1 MSGKDT
7 LIRGLASLAT
17 PSGNI
22 PKGGSEQG
30 QIVEMI
36 RPSVIIS
43 EGRISR
49 ILSESEA
56 EMLDTGDFETIDGTG
71 MTLLPGFVD
80 PHTHL
85 VFGGTREEEFSMR
98 LRGESYMEIM
108 RKGGGIASS
117 VARTRE
123 AGFDELLEATR
134 KRLMGMASHG
144 ITTVEAKSGY
154 GLDKETE
161 LKQLRVVKRLNEEG
175 NIEIVSTFMGAHSV
189 PQEYKGRESQFLDML
204 KNDVLPSVKH
214 EGLAEF
220 CDIFCEKGVF
230 SVEDSREYLKACREM
245 GFRLKIHADEMSDL
259 GGAALAAEIGAIS
272 ADHLLKASIEGLR
285 QMKEKGV
292 IPVLLPLTAFSLKEE
307 YANGRRIIDMGLP
320 VALGTD
326 FNPGSSYSYSV
337 PLMAAL
343 ACLQMGLTPEEMLT
357 ALTLNSACAIG
368 RGEKKG
374 TIEVGKDA
382 DLVLIDASSYRFL
395 PYHFG
400 VNQVAMTIKAGSV
413 IYTRSDDRWK
423 HMM

>member
-1 MSGKDT
+1 MEKDT

-17 PSGNI
+17 PIGRA
-22 PKGGSEQG
+22 PRGGREQG
-30 QIVEMI
+30 QIVEMVN
-36 RPSVIIS
+36 PAVILHDGKIARVLD
-43 EGRISR
+43 ET
-49 ILSESEA
+49 ESEK
-56 EMLDTGDFETIDGTG
+56 LDTSDYEVIDGTG

-108 RKGGGIASS
+108 KKGGGIASS
-117 VARTRE
+117 VAKTRE
-123 AGFDELLEATR
+123 ADFDVLLAVTR
-134 KRLMGMASHG
+134 KRLLGMASHG

-154 GLDKETE
+154 GLDRDTE
-161 LKQLRVVKRLNEEG
+161 LRQLRVAKALNDEG
-175 NIEIVSTFMGAHSV
+175 FVSIVSTFMGAHSV
-189 PQEYKGRESQFLDML
+189 PPEYKGRESYFLDFLL
-204 KNDVLPSVKH
+204 KEVLPVVKE

-230 SVEDSREYLKACREM
+230 SIEDSREYLKRCSEL
-245 GFRLKIHADEMSDL
+245 GFKLKLHADEMSDL
-259 GGAALAAEIGAIS
+259 GGAALAAELNATS
-272 ADHLLKASIEGLR
+272 ADHLLKASEKGLLA
-285 QMKEKGV
+285 MKEAGV
-292 IPVLLPLTAFSLKEE
+292 IPVLLPLTAFSLNEE
-307 YANGRRIIDMGLP
+307 YAEGRGMIDMGLP

-343 ACLQMGLTPEEMLT
+343 ACIKMRLTPEEMLT

-368 RGEKKG
+368 RGESKG
-374 TIEVGKDA
+374 TIEEGKDA
-382 DLVLIDASSYRFL
+382 DLVLIDAPSYRFL

-400 VNQVAMTIKAGSV
+400 VNQAAMTIRAGKV
-413 IYTRSDDRWK
+413 IYTRSDGIWK

>member
-1 MSGKDT
+1 MSGKDI

-17 PSGNI
+17 PMGST
-22 PKGGSEQG
+22 PKGGIEQG
-30 QIVEMI
+30 RIVEMI
-36 RPSVIIS
+36 RPAVILS
-43 EGRISR
+43 KGKISR
-49 ILSESEA
+49 VLDESEA
-56 EMLDTGDFETIDGTG
+56 KTLDIGDYEIIDVTG

-123 AGFDELLEATR
+123 AGFAELLEATR

-161 LKQLRVVKRLNEEG
+161 LKQLRVAKKLSEEG
-175 NIEIVSTFMGAHSV
+175 NVEIVSTFMGAHSV
-189 PQEYKGRESQFLDML
+189 PPEYKGRESQFLDML
-204 KNDVLPSVKH
+204 IREVLPTIKE

-230 SVEDSREYLKACREM
+230 SVEDSREYLKKCRDM

-259 GGAALAAEIGAIS
+259 GGAELAAEIGATS
-272 ADHLLKASIEGLR
+272 ADHLLKASEKGLR
-285 QMKEKGV
+285 AMKEAGV

-320 VALGTD
+320 AALGTD

-343 ACLQMGLTPEEMLT
+343 ACLKMGLTPEEMLT
-357 ALTLNSACAIG
+357 AITLNSACAIG

-374 TIEVGKDA
+374 TIEAGKDA
-382 DLVLIDASSYRFL
+382 DLVLIDAPSYRFL

-400 VNQVAMTIKAGSV
+400 VNQVAMTVKAGYV

>member
-1 MSGKDT
+1 MGKDT
-7 LIRGLASLAT
+7 LITCLASLAT
-17 PSGNI
+17 PLGNT
-22 PKGGSEQG
+22 PKGGHEQG
-30 QIVEMI
+30 CIVEMI
-36 RPSVIIS
+36 RPSVILSGGKIS
-43 EGRISR
+43 KV
-49 ILSESEA
+49 LSESEA
-56 EMLDTGDFETIDGTG
+56 GMLDTGDYEVIDGTG

-108 RKGGGIASS
+108 KKGGGIASS
-117 VARTRE
+117 VAKTRG
-123 AGFDELLEATR
+123 AGFEELMSITR

-154 GLDKETE
+154 GLDKVTE
-161 LKQLRVVKRLNEEG
+161 LKQLRVAKSLNDEG
-175 NIEIVSTFMGAHSV
+175 IVEIVSTFMGAHSV
-189 PQEYKGRESQFLDML
+189 PPEYKGRESVFLDML
-204 KNDVLPSVKH
+204 IEEVLPSVK
-214 EGLAEF
+214 EEELAEF

-230 SVEDSREYLKACREM
+230 SVEESGEYLKKCSDM
-245 GFRLKIHADEMSDL
+245 GFRLKLHADEMSDL
-259 GGAALAAEIGAIS
+259 GGAFLAAELGAIS
-272 ADHLLKASIEGLR
+272 ADHLLKASEKGL
-285 QMKEKGV
+285 QAMKEAGV

-307 YANGRRIIDMGLP
+307 YADGRRMIDMGLP

-326 FNPGSSYSYSV
+326 FNPGSSYSYSI

-357 ALTLNSACAIG
+357 AITLNSACAIG
-368 RGEKKG
+368 RGESKG
-374 TIEVGKDA
+374 TIEEGKDA
-382 DLVLIDASSYRFL
+382 DLVLIDAPSYRFL

-400 VNQVAMTIKAGSV
+400 VNQAVMTIRAGAV

>member
-1 MSGKDT
+1 MGKDT
-7 LIRGLASLAT
+7 LITGLASLAT
-17 PSGNI
+17 PLGNT
-22 PKGGSEQG
+22 PKGGHEQG
-30 QIVEMI
+30 SIVEMI
-36 RPSVIIS
+36 RPSVILSGGKIS
-43 EGRISR
+43 GV
-49 ILSESEA
+49 LSESEA
-56 EMLDTGDFETIDGTG
+56 KTLEIGDFEVIDGTG

-108 RKGGGIASS
+108 KKGGGIASS
-117 VARTRE
+117 VVKTRG
-123 AGFDELLEATR
+123 AGFEELMSITR

-154 GLDKETE
+154 GLDKVTE
-161 LKQLRVVKRLNEEG
+161 LKQLRVVKKLKDEG
-175 NIEIVSTFMGAHSV
+175 IVEIVSTFMGAHSV
-189 PQEYKGRESQFLDML
+189 PPEYKGRESVFLDML
-204 KNDVLPSVKH
+204 IEEVLPSVK
-214 EGLAEF
+214 EEELAEF

-230 SVEDSREYLKACREM
+230 SVEDSAEYLKKCRDM
-245 GFRLKIHADEMSDL
+245 GFRLKLHADEMSDL
-259 GGAALAAEIGAIS
+259 GGAFLAAELGAVS
-272 ADHLLKASIEGLR
+272 ADHLLKASDEGLR
-285 QMKEKGV
+285 AMKEAGV

-307 YANGRRIIDMGLP
+307 YANGRRMIDMGLP

-326 FNPGSSYSYSV
+326 FNPGSSYSYSI

-357 ALTLNSACAIG
+357 AITLNSACAIG
-368 RGEKKG
+368 RGESKG
-374 TIEVGKDA
+374 TIEEGKDA
-382 DLVLIDASSYRFL
+382 DLVLIDAPSYRFL

-400 VNQVAMTIKAGSV
+400 VNQAVMTIRAGAV

>member
-1 MSGKDT
+1 MGKDI
-7 LIRGLASLAT
+7 LITGLASLAT
-17 PSGNI
+17 PKGNT
-22 PKGGSEQG
+22 PKGGHEQG
-30 QIVEMI
+30 SIVEMI
-36 RPSVIIS
+36 RPSVILS
-43 EGRISR
+43 GGKISR
-49 ILSESEA
+49 VLSEPDAMTLEI
-56 EMLDTGDFETIDGTG
+56 GDFEVIDGTG

-108 RKGGGIASS
+108 KKGGGIASS
-117 VARTRE
+117 VAKTRG
-123 AGFDELLEATR
+123 AGFEELMSITR

-161 LKQLRVVKRLNEEG
+161 LKQLRVVKKLKDEG
-175 NIEIVSTFMGAHSV
+175 IVEIVSTSMGAHSV
-189 PQEYKGRESQFLDML
+189 PPEYKGRESVFLDML
-204 KNDVLPSVKH
+204 IEEVLPYVKE

-230 SVEDSREYLKACREM
+230 SVEDSGEYLKKCRDM
-245 GFRLKIHADEMSDL
+245 GFRLKLHADEMSDL
-259 GGAALAAEIGAIS
+259 GGAFLAAELGAIS
-272 ADHLLKASIEGLR
+272 ADHLLKASDEGLEA
-285 QMKEKGV
+285 MKEAGV

-307 YANGRRIIDMGLP
+307 YADGRRMIDMGLP

-326 FNPGSSYSYSV
+326 FNPGSSYSYSI
-337 PLMAAL
+337 PLLAAL

-357 ALTLNSACAIG
+357 AITLNSACAIG
-368 RGEKKG
+368 RGEIKG
-374 TIEVGKDA
+374 TIEEGKDA
-382 DLVLIDASSYRFL
+382 DLVLIDAPSYRFL

-400 VNQVAMTIKAGSV
+400 VNQAVMTIRAGAV

>member
-1 MSGKDT
+1 MEKDI
-7 LIRGLASLAT
+7 LIKGLASLAT
-17 PSGNI
+17 PIGKT
-22 PKGGSEQG
+22 PRGGREQG

-36 RPSVIIS
+36 NPSVILHGGKI
-43 EGRISR
+43 ERV
-49 ILSESEA
+49 LDEA
-56 EMLDTGDFETIDGTG
+56 ESGKLDISDYEVIDGTG

-108 RKGGGIASS
+108 KKGGGIASS

-123 AGFDELLEATR
+123 ASFDELLAVTR
-134 KRLMGMASHG
+134 KRLMGMASLG

-161 LKQLRVVKRLNEEG
+161 LRQLRVAKALNDEG
-175 NIEIVSTFMGAHSV
+175 LPGIVSTFMGAHSV
-189 PQEYKGRESQFLDML
+189 PPEYKGRESYFLDFL
-204 KNDVLPSVKH
+204 LNEVLPVVKE

-230 SVEDSREYLKACREM
+230 SVEDSRKYLKKCREL
-245 GFRLKIHADEMSDL
+245 GFKLKLHADEMSDL
-259 GGAALAAEIGAIS
+259 GGAYLAAELNAVS
-272 ADHLLKASIEGLR
+272 ADHLLKASEKGLLA
-285 QMKEKGV
+285 MKEAGV

-307 YANGRRIIDMGLP
+307 YADGRKMIDMGLP

-343 ACLQMGLTPEEMLT
+343 ACIEMGMTPEEMLT
-357 ALTLNSACAIG
+357 SLTLNSACAIG
-368 RGEKKG
+368 RGESKG
-374 TIEVGKDA
+374 TIEEGKDA
-382 DLVLIDASSYRFL
+382 DLVLIDAPSYRFL

-400 VNQVAMTIKAGSV
+400 INQAVMTIRDGKI
-413 IYTRSDDRWK
+413 IYTRSDGIWK

>member
-1 MSGKDT
+1 MGKDT
-7 LIRGLASLAT
+7 LITGLASLAT
-17 PSGNI
+17 PKGNT
-22 PKGGSEQG
+22 PKGGHEQG
-30 QIVEMI
+30 SIVEMI
-36 RPSVIIS
+36 RPTVILS
-43 EGRISR
+43 GGKISR
-49 ILSESEA
+49 VLSESEA
-56 EMLDTGDFETIDGTG
+56 KTLEIGDFEVIDGTG

-108 RKGGGIASS
+108 KKGGGIASS
-117 VARTRE
+117 VAKTRG
-123 AGFDELLEATR
+123 AGFEELMSITR

-154 GLDKETE
+154 GLDKVTE
-161 LKQLRVVKRLNEEG
+161 LKQLRVAKSLNDEG
-175 NIEIVSTFMGAHSV
+175 IVEIVSTFMGAHSV
-189 PQEYKGRESQFLDML
+189 PPEYKGRESVFLDML
-204 KNDVLPSVKH
+204 IEEVLPSVK
-214 EGLAEF
+214 EEELAEF

-230 SVEDSREYLKACREM
+230 SVEESGEYLKKCSDM
-245 GFRLKIHADEMSDL
+245 GFRLKLHADEMSDL
-259 GGAALAAEIGAIS
+259 GGAFLAAELGAIS
-272 ADHLLKASIEGLR
+272 ADHLLKASEKGL
-285 QMKEKGV
+285 QAMKEAGV

-307 YANGRRIIDMGLP
+307 YADGRRMIDMGLP

-326 FNPGSSYSYSV
+326 FNPGSSYSYSI

-357 ALTLNSACAIG
+357 AITLNSACAIG
-368 RGEKKG
+368 RGESKG
-374 TIEVGKDA
+374 TIEEGKDA
-382 DLVLIDASSYRFL
+382 DLVLIDAPSYRFL

-400 VNQVAMTIKAGSV
+400 VNQAVMTIRAGAV